1 MIKTYMPLTVEDL
14 QSNVSN
20 INVFF
25 IMFSVFSV
33 ILLLE
38 FIFRLRNKM
47 LNLNKEGNQDF
58 ISFIFVDFGF
68 LKSIFMMV
76 SFVFV
81 FFAISMHSETEE
93 KLKKAESG
101 ETTWGW
107 KEVPLTEIKN
117 IITIEN
123 NKLIIE
129 KLPSNFDYKKSY
141 NKKDK
146 KQIFEIKRGS
156 KTDKFVKLVYIYKDE
171 DDNDIEY
178 KITKDEFKEIQENQ

>member
-1 MIKTYMPLTVEDL
+1 
-14 QSNVSN
+14 
-20 INVFF
+20 
-25 IMFSVFSV
+25 
-33 ILLLE
+33 
-38 FIFRLRNKM
+38 
-47 LNLNKEGNQDF
+47 
-58 ISFIFVDFGF
+58 
-68 LKSIFMMV
+68 
-76 SFVFV
+76 
-81 FFAISMHSETEE
+81 MHSETEE

-129 KLPSNFDYKKSY
+129 KLPSNFDYKNSY